1 MLLLLI
7 YGTDFVYIGECFLLC
22 KFDYSVVI
30 CRVLEVLK
38 DIEKVADKGL
48 SFRMCDMHLLCD
60 FTI

>member
-1 MLLLLI
+1 MELI
-7 YGTDFVYIGECFLLC
+7 LFILENASYCV
-22 KFDYSVVI
+22 KFDYSAVI

-48 SFRMCDMHLLCD
+48 SFCMCDMHLLCD